1 MHCVY
6 LIRLNGVVDT
16 HAVYLMRFCEVIYMY
31 DV

>member
-6 LIRLNGVVDT
+6 LIRLNGST
-16 HAVYLMRFCEVIYMY
+16 EIHGVYLRMFYGVIYMY